1 MNIIVGMKLN
11 FITHT
16 NIQKKKPR
24 WYGIETNTEQN
35 TTEQGKTRHNKT
47 GQNRTER
54 NGTELNRINQ

>member
-24 WYGIETNTEQN
+24 WYGIETNTESRTQQN
-35 TTEQGKTRHNKT
+35 RARQDTTRQDKTEQNGME
-47 GQNRTER
+47 QN
-54 NGTELNRINQ
+54 